1 MTELDAIFFDLGD
14 TLIDLREGDG
24 DYMARVGVR
33 AECVY
38 DAIAPLS
45 KIPLPDRVEF
55 TEKLVHG
62 TEAFYLAAVA
72 RQQGVDIYDA
82 LRSVFEELGMPVN
95 DTCPTTGAGGL
106 VEAAGNAYCRGSAAL
121 APLRA
126 GAGEVL
132 AALHDRGL
140 RLGVISNTLQPAWSM
155 DGALARRGLLHFFAA
170 RIYSSEVRVAKP
182 HAAIFHAALN
192 ALGVVPDRAIHVGD
206 RLVAD
211 VAGAQAVGMRAVL
224 LEAPH
229 RPEPDSDI
237 VPDARIRELPELLDM
252 LTE

>member
-38 DAIAPLS
+38 DAIAPRY
-45 KIPLPDRVEF
+45 PALPDRREF
-55 TEKLVHG
+55 TEKLAHG

-82 LRSVFEELGMPVN
+82 LRTIFEELGMPVDN
-95 DTCPTTGAGGL
+95 GL
-106 VEAAGNAYCRGSAAL
+106 VEAGGNAYSAGEGSAL

-155 DGALARRGLLHFFAA
+155 DEALARRGLLHFFAA

-211 VAGAQAVGMRAVL
+211 VAGAQGAGMRAVL
-224 LEAPH
+224 IEVPH
-229 RPEPDSDI
+229 RPEPDTNI
-237 VPDARIRELPELLDM
+237 VPNARIRELPELLDM